1 MSERER
7 MAAAQARL
15 LEALLEEGPAPE
27 GFDRRDLAFA
37 GQMLREKRARV
48 AQRVAQRRAC
58 PEAPAVGRWA
68 RIHAALRRRWTA
80 WVSG

>member
-1 MSERER
+1 MSERDR

-15 LEALLEEGPAPE
+15 LEALLEQGPAPD

-37 GQMLREKRARV
+37 GQMLREKRARFARTQ
-48 AQRVAQRRAC
+48 AQRSRDT
-58 PEAPAVGRWA
+58 PPADRWT
-68 RIHAALRRRWTA
+68 RVRTALRRWTA